1 MTNEQKAQAY
11 LMLLNGATLKEAAET
26 FGVSRQRMQQLFP
39 KVFPRGPRIKCIYPN
54 IKRWIYENC
63 GTQQKFAEM
72 IGVCQKTAYDYLTGR
87 RSPHKEII
95 DKILEVTGM
104 TYEEAFKQ

>member
-11 LMLLNGATLKEAAET
+11 LMLLNGATLKETAET

-39 KVFPRGPRIKCIYPN
+39 KAFTRGPRIKCIYPN
-54 IKRWIYENC
+54 IKGWIYENC
-63 GTQQKFAEM
+63 GTQQKFAEL
-72 IGVCQKTAYDYLTGR
+72 IGVCHKTSHDYLTNR
-87 RSPHKEII
+87 RSPNKEII